1 MVPRSPSKRSENRR
15 SDQLRK
21 VSLQTGISRYAEG
34 SCFIKMGHTHVMCL
48 ASVEDDLPEWRAEK
62 GLGWVTA
69 EYAMIPRATHTRSR
83 RESVKGKIS
92 GRTSEISRLI
102 GRSLRAVVDFAK
114 LGPRT
119 ITIDCEVL
127 QADGGTR
134 CAAITGGYVA
144 LEAACRHLKKEGLIR
159 EWPLQDS
166 VAAVSVG
173 IVGRDLLLDLSYE
186 EDSQAEVDMNLVM
199 TGGGKIIEVQGTAEG
214 QPFSLAEADH
224 MMRLAATGAAQ
235 LCNLQ
240 EKAVKE
246 S

>member
-15 SDQLRK
+15 GDQLRP

-48 ASVEDDLPEWRAEK
+48 ASVEDDLPDWRAEK

-119 ITIDCEVL
+119 ITVDCEVL

-144 LEAACRHLKKEGLIR
+144 LEAACHHLKKEGVIR

-173 IVGRDLLLDLSYE
+173 IVGKDLLLDLSYE
-186 EDSQAEVDMNLVM
+186 EDSQADVDMNLVM

-214 QPFSLAEADH
+214 EPFSLAEADR
-224 MMRLAATGAAQ
+224 MMRLATQGVEQ
-235 LCNLQ
+235 LCKLQ
-240 EKAVKE
+240 EEAVKKP
-246 S
+246 